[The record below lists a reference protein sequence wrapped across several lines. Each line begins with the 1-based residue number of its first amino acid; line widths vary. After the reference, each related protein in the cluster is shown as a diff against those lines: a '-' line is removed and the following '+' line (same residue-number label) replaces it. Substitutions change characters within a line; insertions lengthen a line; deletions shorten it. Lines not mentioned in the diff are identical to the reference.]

1 MVLCLSEQSPKKQP
15 TSQTNKQNKTKNPST
30 RPGNG
35 IEDETRR
42 ENMDGFQEPRESQN
56 AGGVCHTNQHAE
68 PSGALRPHEDKSWA
82 FTGALKMIPV
92 FSSMLLKIY
101 FP

>member
-1 MVLCLSEQSPKKQP
+1 MA
-15 TSQTNKQNKTKNPST
+15 
-30 RPGNG
+30 
-35 IEDETRR
+35 
-42 ENMDGFQEPRESQN
+42 GFQKPWESQN

-68 PSGALRPHEDKSWA
+68 PSGALRPHEDKSRA